1 MAASH
6 ATTEAPPKGLDVAP
20 TATTGAYYAL
30 FVLFSM
36 NMLNY
41 MDRYVF
47 YSVGDLVSRD
57 LRFNDLQFGILS
69 SSFMVVYTL
78 VAPLMGHLGD
88 RASRTRLLA
97 FGVGLWSLATVG
109 TAFAGQFLGKNFQEM
124 FFWRA
129 LLGVGEATYGVV
141 APTLLADLFAAKAR
155 GRVIGLFYLAL
166 PVGGAVGYG
175 VGGWVGYHWGWRAAF
190 LAVGLPGLVAAGS
203 ALWIRDPG
211 RGASE
216 GASGLPPSKG
226 PGAIRASLR
235 ACLNPTFVLN
245 TLGLTAVTF
254 ATGAYAVWGAIFY
267 QRVHGMEVH
276 HAGKWIGML
285 TLTAGL
291 VGIGLGMWLPDLLRK
306 VTPRAYLSWAGLCCL
321 LSVPFALFGLLA
333 RETNTSLA
341 LVFVAMVLLAS
352 VLGPCNTVT
361 ANVVSARHRAAG
373 FALSIFVLH
382 ALGDILSPP
391 LIGQLSIFFGDPGRA
406 DLGINSVLADIGHG
420 PIVSADGVST
430 NLTVG
435 MLSVVPMLSLGGVFF
450 LFGSRSL
457 QRDQERA
464 HAASLGAHD
473 QGGPVFH

>member
-1 MAASH
+1 MAALNES
-6 ATTEAPPKGLDVAP
+6 TEAPPQGSVLSP
-20 TATTGAYYAL
+20 STTAVRGAYFAL
-30 FVLFSM
+30 VVLFSM

-41 MDRYVF
+41 VDRYVF
-47 YSVGDLVSRD
+47 YVVGELVSRE
-57 LRFNDLQFGILS
+57 LSFNDFQFGILS

-88 RASRTRLLA
+88 RANRTRLLA

-109 TAFAGQFLGKNFQEM
+109 TAFAGQCFGRNFEEM

-141 APTLLADLFAAKAR
+141 APTLLADLFSPRAR

-166 PVGGAVGYG
+166 PVGGAIGYG
-175 VGGWVGYHWGWRAAF
+175 VGGWVGYHWGWRFAF
-190 LAVGLPGLVAAGS
+190 LVAGLPGLIAAGS
-203 ALWIRDPG
+203 ALWVRDPG

-216 GASGLPPSKG
+216 GKPASQSRDDSGFSSFRRW
-226 PGAIRASLR
+226 I
-235 ACLNPTFVLN
+235 NTTFVLN

-254 ATGAYAVWGAIFY
+254 ATGAYAVWGATFY

-276 HAGKWIGML
+276 EAGKWIGSL
-285 TLTAGL
+285 TLLAGL
-291 VGIGLGMWLPDLLRK
+291 VGIGLGMWVPDLLRK
-306 VTPRAYLSWAGLCCL
+306 ISPRAYMSWAGLCCS

-333 RETNTSLA
+333 PDENTSLA
-341 LVFVAMVLLAS
+341 LIFGAMVLLAS

-361 ANVVSARHRAAG
+361 ANVVPARHRAAG
-373 FALSIFVLH
+373 FAISIFVLH

-391 LIGQLSIFFGDPGRA
+391 LIGRLSIWFGDPTRG
-406 DLGINSVLADIGHG
+406 DLAVNHYLAQIGHG
-420 PIVSADGVST
+420 AIVSAEGVST

-435 MLSVVPMLSLGGVFF
+435 MLSVVPMLMLGGVLF
-450 LFGSRSL
+450 LIGSRYL

-464 HAASLGAHD
+464 RLASMGAELPELVGH
-473 QGGPVFH
+473 